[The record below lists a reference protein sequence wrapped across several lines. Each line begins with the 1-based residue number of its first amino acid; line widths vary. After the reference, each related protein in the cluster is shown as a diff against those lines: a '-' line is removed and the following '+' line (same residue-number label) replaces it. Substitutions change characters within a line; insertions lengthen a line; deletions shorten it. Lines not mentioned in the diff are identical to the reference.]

1 MVSFIQDVVGGL
13 ATGSIYALLVLGLT
27 LIYQV
32 SGVVNFAQSALA
44 TLGVYLVWTLTINS
58 GLPWVV
64 AAVVMIVALFAV
76 GVALQAFLLGRLLQA
91 QATAVIVTLGLL
103 IVLEGVIGLI
113 WGQTTP
119 STPLTLPFS
128 PSALVIGP
136 LFLSGLDLTTI
147 GVTVFLIVVLAAF
160 LRFTRA
166 GAALRAVAQSAQG
179 ARLVGIRVDRVRLIA
194 WGIGAVFAGVA
205 GVLIATAT
213 FQQQSPT
220 MVDAFLLSAFA
231 GAIIGGL
238 DNLVGAAVG
247 ALSIGVIRNL
257 IALYA
262 PTGVSIY
269 KDGVVFLLLLVVL
282 FVRPAGLFGTAV
294 QRRV

>member
-32 SGVVNFAQSALA
+32 SGIVNFAQSALA
-44 TLGVYLVWTLTINS
+44 TLGVYLIWTLTVNS
-58 GLPWVV
+58 GAPWVL
-64 AAVVMIVALFAV
+64 AAVIMIVALFAV
-76 GVALQAFLLGRLLQA
+76 GVVLQAFLLGRLQQA

-103 IVLEGVIGLI
+103 IVLEGIIGLI

-119 STPLTLPFS
+119 QTPLALPFTPS
-128 PSALVIGP
+128 PLIIGS
-136 LFLSGLDLTTI
+136 LFLSGLDLTAI
-147 GVTVFLIVVLAAF
+147 GVTVILIVVLAVF

-166 GAALRAVAQSAQG
+166 GAALRAVAQSSQG

-194 WGIGAVFAGVA
+194 WGIGAVFAGEA
-205 GVLIATAT
+205 GILIATAT
-213 FQQQSPT
+213 FQQQSPS
-220 MVDAFLLSAFA
+220 MVDVFLLSAFA

-262 PTGVSIY
+262 PTGVAVY

-282 FVRPAGLFGTAV
+282 FVRPSGIFGTAV